1 MALYRRPRVVTE
13 PVAVTLLV
21 IDALEQ
27 LGVAYAIGGSLASTV
42 HGVVRATLDTDLV
55 ADLRREQAAPLVQA
69 LGPAFYADEAAI
81 REAVERRSS
90 FNLIH
95 LSS

>member
-42 HGVVRATLDTDLV
+42 QSRRFARTRA
-55 ADLRREQAAPLVQA
+55 
-69 LGPAFYADEAAI
+69 
-81 REAVERRSS
+81 RRSGKR
-90 FNLIH
+90 IGA
-95 LSS
+95 